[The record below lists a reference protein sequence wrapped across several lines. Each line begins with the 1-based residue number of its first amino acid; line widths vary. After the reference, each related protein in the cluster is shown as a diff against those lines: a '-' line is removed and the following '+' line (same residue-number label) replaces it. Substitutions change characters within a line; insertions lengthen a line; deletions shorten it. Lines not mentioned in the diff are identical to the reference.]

1 MLISIFSQSNG
12 WIMIMMWM
20 SIQEEILTI
29 VWVTEYRFVVFYIPF
44 RFARPVRVI
53 HKPIKLKYCHFWIH
67 SCIHSAE
74 ECSHK
79 IIFEY
84 NYGWKFQLYKIPLQM
99 KWYYLTDMLVKVLKC
114 IVIRQRHVDTWRFRE
129 TSLLHEISSF
139 VEKYFVCTMCIQ
151 ILSSF

>member
-1 MLISIFSQSNG
+1 MNVNSGRNIDNRMSHWISIRC
-12 WIMIMMWM
+12 
-20 SIQEEILTI
+20 IL
-29 VWVTEYRFVVFYIPF
+29 IPF
-44 RFARPVRVI
+44 RFIRPVRVI

-139 VEKYFVCTMCIQ
+139 VEKHFVCAMCIQ